1 MSAEQSV
8 KRAATGASSRNAASP
23 VGAAHPPHPR
33 LITDV
38 TVEHGPVDLLGR
50 FFLKADTAARR
61 RGVAL
66 SFATFEE
73 LVEVN
78 RRNSD
83 SWKRIISMYDPR
95 YCPRGLAPDRAL
107 CILGRDSRGEVV
119 TTHAACFYDVD
130 ERDTLHDVATS
141 SRMFY
146 DDPQRMKLPGERCEV
161 TAQIARSIRG
171 RVLINGAV
179 WFHPSYRKRDLAMI
193 VPRVARTF
201 AFTRWK
207 IDYSMGLIVEAV
219 FNGGVVDSLGYPHRE
234 WDLKLFNSTSGD
246 VRCCFAWMDAK
257 ELVADLE
264 RWLVGFDAQVDGVVE
279 DRRAQHQG

>member
-8 KRAATGASSRNAASP
+8 KRAATGAPSRKAASP
-23 VGAAHPPHPR
+23 ASAAHPPHPK
-33 LITDV
+33 LITDI

-61 RGVAL
+61 RGVTL
-66 SFATFEE
+66 SFGTFEE

-95 YCPRGLAPDRAL
+95 YCPKGLAPDRAL

-130 ERDTLHDVATS
+130 DRDTLYDVATS

-146 DDPQRMKLPGERCEV
+146 DDPERVRLPGERCEV
-161 TAQIARSIRG
+161 TAEIARSIRG

-264 RWLVGFDAQVDGVVE
+264 RWLVGFDAQVDGVIE